1 MPNIDELIA
10 RLTAIAREKGGRAF
24 NSNTIY
30 ADEPIVRRGS
40 QMQSYLPKACQRMRA
55 LAHTPE
61 ARGWTDARLF
71 VEQGRLMAD
80 YEDDFPYHGTFTSY
94 FPTYDAMSNPQLR
107 GYFSWRTRVRRG
119 EVERTST
126 SFAYVYLYE
135 LINGV
140 GVGPGPDGFAAIR
153 DFWQAYREFEPGM
166 DRYVRQWLVDYVVW
180 HGLDASLATPYVNE
194 THDRAIG
201 VLERAEKNALAAGV
215 ARGRKRASRAW
226 GADPAG
232 DARLFDALDELS
244 TYRPRASRLFA
255 DADHAD
261 DLRAVCCA
269 SFESL
274 ARYYQRGRAQ
284 GLVPSLFSTRHALP
298 HLMFAS
304 AVFYPGGRHED
315 TVFELSETCRYEC
328 HGGLW
333 TCDGFHDGGGH
344 SSKLGQLLRA
354 CDRLLREELGYPHL
368 LQEHG
373 EPKYL
378 VSLITREVTDYL
390 AWKKAHAPRRVEIDL
405 SQLAEIRTAAAT
417 TCESLLV
424 DEEREEE
431 VAEVPSSEASTET
444 PVAAESAPEASNLD
458 LTSEELAFLHALLAG
473 QTPEAA
479 HVDLLVDAIN
489 EKLFDL
495 LGDTAL
501 EFDASGAPTVIEDY
515 ADDVRAALG

>member
-1 MPNIDELIA
+1 MSNLDELIA
-10 RLTAIAREKGGRAF
+10 RLTAVAREKGGRAF
-24 NSNTIY
+24 SSDTVY

-40 QMQSYLPKACQRMRA
+40 QMESYLPEACRQMRN
-55 LAHTPE
+55 LARTPE

-107 GYFSWRTRVRRG
+107 GYFSWRTRVRQG
-119 EVERTST
+119 SIEQTST

-135 LINGV
+135 LLNGI
-140 GVGPGPDGFAAIR
+140 GVVPNLDGFAAIH

-180 HGLDASLATPYVNE
+180 YGLDATLAAPYVNE
-194 THDRAIG
+194 THDRAVG
-201 VLERAEKNALAAGV
+201 LLERAEKNALTADV

-232 DARLFDALDELS
+232 DAELFDALDELS

-255 DADHAD
+255 DAEHAD

-269 SFESL
+269 VFESL
-274 ARYYQRGRAQ
+274 VRYYQKSRTQ
-284 GLVPSLFSTRHALP
+284 GLVASLFGTRHALP

-315 TVFELSETCRYEC
+315 VTFQLSETCSYKC
-328 HGGLW
+328 HAGIW
-333 TCDGFHDGGGH
+333 TCDSFHDGGGR
-344 SSKLGQLLRA
+344 SSKLGQALRA
-354 CDRLLREELGYPHL
+354 SDRLLREALGYPHPL
-368 LQEHG
+368 KEQG

-390 AWKKAHAPRRVEIDL
+390 AWKRTHAPRRVEIDL
-405 SQLAEIRTAAAT
+405 SQLAGIRTAAAE

-424 DEEREEE
+424 DEEREE
-431 VAEVPSSEASTET
+431 APSEIS
-444 PVAAESAPEASNLD
+444 PAPEPELISQFATDSLG
-458 LTSEELAFLHALLAG
+458 LTPEERAFLRALLAG
-473 QTPEAA
+473 QAPEVA
-479 HVDLLVDAIN
+479 HLDLLVDAIN

-501 EFDASGAPTVIEDY
+501 EFDASGAPVVIEDY